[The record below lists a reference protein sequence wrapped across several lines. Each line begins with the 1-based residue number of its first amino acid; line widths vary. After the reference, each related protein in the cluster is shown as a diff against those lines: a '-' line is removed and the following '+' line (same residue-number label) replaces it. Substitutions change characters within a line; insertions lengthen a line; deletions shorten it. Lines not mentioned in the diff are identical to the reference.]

1 MNRIPKVTMP
11 TTTAGGTQQTISLPE
26 GKALIVSGLI
36 GTAGVIYRLDQV
48 MGGTNSLQSWAVGT
62 GVMAAIG
69 PFAGQQRFLL
79 TCSTGSIET
88 STADAVLGAIRANMP
103 VGNISAG
110 SSFLPAYPDGNG
122 AGSENRTF
130 SAVISAWGEFNGYQL
145 IYANLSP
152 VACRVNNV
160 RVGVGATIYPNG
172 VNNIAAPSTWY
183 PPTGEEIIPAGA
195 DHRPCFYVAPR
206 RQARAVLRAAG
217 EIDGG
222 LYPLLFVRHY
232 IAPGNTN
239 ESYSVLP
246 AGWAAKWSKSNEG
259 HTLQTASA
267 YGGDY
272 VTDASSWNAAVGE
285 DSPALVFVGAIFH
298 YDRPFTTV
306 CGVGDSVGAGNLDG
320 GTGICPFGFIATA
333 RIRRAGKFVSWHSA
347 GVGGASMPDI
357 AANGLEIVRLIAPG
371 ILLLASYTINSPVDT
386 QAAWDA
392 QWSYLMELVQAQ
404 LAANRQVLLVTP
416 LPNNSL
422 SATQNGYRKQQRQRV
437 LNSDLPFVDAE
448 SLSDANGHW
457 LNPGHAVDDTHMSVL
472 GHQAMAALTQPRLD
486 LMIP

>member
-1 MNRIPKVTMP
+1 MP
-11 TTTAGGTQQTISLPE
+11 TITAGGTPQTIALPE
-26 GKALIVSGLI
+26 GQVLNVSGKADA
-36 GTAGVIYRLDQV
+36 AGVVYRLDQV
-48 MGGTNSLQSWAVGT
+48 LGGANSLQSWPVGAGALAT
-62 GVMAAIG
+62 IG
-69 PFAGQQRFLL
+69 PYAGQQRFLV
-79 TCSTGSIET
+79 TCVTGSIDI
-88 STADAVLGAIRANMP
+88 STADAVLGAIRASLP
-103 VGNISAG
+103 VGNVSAG
-110 SSFLPAYPDGNG
+110 GSFLPAYPDGNG

-145 IYANLSP
+145 IYANRSP

-172 VNNIAAPSTWY
+172 TNNIAAPSTWY

-195 DHRPCFYVAPR
+195 DHRPRFYVAPR
-206 RQARAVLRAAG
+206 RQARAVPRAAG
-217 EIDGG
+217 ERDGG
-222 LYPLLFVRHY
+222 LYPLLFLRHY
-232 IAPGNTN
+232 IAPGNTT
-239 ESYSVLP
+239 ESYSALP
-246 AGWAAKWSKSNEG
+246 AGWAGKRAKASEG
-259 HTLQTASA
+259 HSLQTASA

-272 VTDASSWNAAVGE
+272 VTDASSWNAAAGE
-285 DSPALVFVGAIFH
+285 DAPALVFVGAIFH

-306 CGVGDSVGAGNLDG
+306 CGVGDSVWAGNLDG

-347 GVGGASMPDI
+347 GVGGASMLDI
-357 AANGLEIVRLIAPG
+357 VANGLEIVRLIAPG

-392 QWSYLMELVQAQ
+392 QWSSLMELVQAQ
-404 LAANRQVLLVTP
+404 LVTNRQVLLVTP

-437 LNSDLPFVDAE
+437 LNSGLPFVDAE
-448 SLSDANGHW
+448 SLADSNGHW